1 VYDKLK
7 ADSLSRLIET
17 SMGLRPPQKVLT
29 GGQVLNVYTGRLE
42 NKDVALAEGR
52 IAYIGS
58 LEEGKVV
65 AGSETEGIDISGC
78 ILVPGYIEP
87 HAHPFQLYNPVTLA
101 EKVLSTGTTTLIS
114 DNLHFFT
121 GLEPSEQ
128 VELQKELAKLPV
140 HYFWWARWDPQTFL
154 GEDRKGL
161 FSYER
166 VKQAMALPNVLQ
178 GGELTDWVSLLNRDD
193 SMLRWMCDAKQNGQ
207 RVEGHA
213 PGASYRTLA
222 RLAAA
227 GVTGDHES
235 IDPDEV
241 WRRLELGYMTTL
253 RHSSLRPDVPVLI
266 RGLMERADEVPWHRL
281 MMTTDGPTPPYLR
294 EGFVDVMLRA
304 AMEAGCDPIHAYQMV
319 TINPAVYYGLDDQL
333 GGLAPGR
340 VADINVLQSL
350 EDPTPVHVLAQGDWA
365 VQDRKRVLDMPF
377 VDWSA
382 YEGLRV
388 RSDWEVSPS
397 ELKLTDRAETIPVIH
412 MINPVITKGAEVP
425 ATPDIRSGC
434 LPPEEDRLYVILA
447 DRYGRWIT
455 KGLLTGFGRGI
466 DGLAST
472 YNGSGDLLLIGRD
485 VEAMARAANRV
496 LRDGGGISWDQG
508 GNALFHLPL
517 PLGGHMSLQSVDM
530 LIDPSEELIRHLK
543 RHDHP
548 FYDPIYTF
556 LFLSST
562 HLPQVR
568 LTSKGIIRVKDRQIL
583 APSER
588 LR

>member
-1 VYDKLK
+1 MYDKLK

-42 NKDVALAEGR
+42 NKEVALAEGR

-65 AGSETEGIDISGC
+65 AGNETEVIDVSGC
-78 ILVPGYIEP
+78 VLVPGYIEP

-128 VELQKELAKLPV
+128 VDLQEELAKLPV

-154 GEDRKGL
+154 GEDPEGL

-166 VKQAMALPNVLQ
+166 VKQAMDLPNVLQ
-178 GGELTDWVSLLNRDD
+178 GGELTDWVALLNRDA

-304 AMEAGCDPIHAYQMV
+304 AMEAGCDPIRAYQMV
-319 TINPAVYYGLDDQL
+319 TINPAVYYGLDDRL

-365 VQDRKRVLDMPF
+365 VQDRKRVLAMPF

-388 RSDWEVSPS
+388 LSDWEVSPS
-397 ELKLTDRAETIPVIH
+397 ELKLNDRAETIPVIR
-412 MINPVITKGAEVP
+412 MINPVITKGAEEPV
-425 ATPDIRSGC
+425 TPDIQSGC
-434 LPPEEDRLYVILA
+434 LPPEEDRLYVTLA

-517 PLGGHMSLQSVDM
+517 PLGGHMSLQPADM
-530 LIDPSEELIRHLK
+530 LIDQSEELIRLLK
-543 RHDHP
+543 QHDHP

-568 LTSKGIIRVKDRQIL
+568 LTSKGIMRVKDRQIL